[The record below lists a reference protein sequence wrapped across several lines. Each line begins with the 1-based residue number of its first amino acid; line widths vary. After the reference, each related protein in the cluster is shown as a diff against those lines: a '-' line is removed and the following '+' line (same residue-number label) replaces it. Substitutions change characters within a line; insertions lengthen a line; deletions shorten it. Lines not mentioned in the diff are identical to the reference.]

1 MDLELRASCQH
12 WYSILSSFLHASY
25 VRQPHWSPFF
35 PSHSGSQRAIFR
47 QAMRHWEKHTCVT
60 FMERTTEESYI
71 VFTYRPCGWVH
82 GGLGSHPSG
91 RKSNWS
97 ACSHMTLLYPHSHND
112 LSLKYFSLPLLHRPL
127 VLAHPLCPQS
137 VCMNC
142 GNCSPLQVMGKT
154 AIQARGMLAVP
165 QSWFIFHWA
174 HVFFFMASK
183 GDLLSF
189 IITRQLLF
197 CVI

>member
-1 MDLELRASCQH
+1 MSWQLLDIIFFINFTWDEFGTTSKLLALVF
-12 WYSILSSFLHASY
+12 YPPFY
-25 VRQPHWSPFF
+25 VIYGRQPHWSPPFF

-97 ACSHMTLLYPHSHND
+97 ACSHVTLLYPHSHND

-127 VLAHPLCPQS
+127 VLAHPLC
-137 VCMNC
+137 
-142 GNCSPLQVMGKT
+142 LHE
-154 AIQARGMLAVP
+154 L
-165 QSWFIFHWA
+165 W
-174 HVFFFMASK
+174 
-183 GDLLSF
+183 
-189 IITRQLLF
+189 
-197 CVI
+197 